1 MGEFVT
7 NKSMYPSKVH
17 DVKSVRFLKNLFSP
31 DVADCQID
39 EGGTMPNVD
48 GYIDFLQDDGTAYEQ
63 IFVQVK
69 HLTYPEQDGSAFYDI
84 PKSIYAYADRRKGD
98 VVLFIACDYDAGKF
112 YWRYID
118 SAAIAEYKKR
128 SDHIQESARYHFK
141 PEEICSQAN
150 LHETIALWK
159 KLYRD
164 KMASIRDDRQ
174 MAENFAAVQLASFN
188 GVCGIF
194 HGIAGSHIVRDA
206 VPRLVDLANGSSGKR
221 IILLAGDAGTGKSVV
236 IKDVIEKLSETE
248 TRIVAIKAD
257 AIDEQCNPIALESIH
272 NALACFAAGH
282 RRVVLVIDQIDALS
296 QSLANDRNRLN
307 TMLNIL
313 STLRDW
319 PNVTAIVS
327 CRKYDLEFDASLNR
341 LKQQSEVVELGLLTE
356 SEQAA
361 VLECLENGIAAKLDA
376 RTLELL
382 RNAQYLNTFCFL
394 HRNGR
399 KKLNFKSPID
409 LYDALYESVVGAQTV
424 FAVEELEDVLF
435 DIAACIKSAETLKP
449 VWRPAAHR
457 QRAFAYLASSGI
469 LVSEPPAVSFF
480 HQTFYDYVLARLYVT
495 RRQSFIADL
504 ENEFQGLETRS
515 AVKAILEYYRGHDE
529 NKYAAEIARLLD
541 STKIRLHIKLL
552 VVSLIATAEHPR
564 PCERRVLRAACKASQ
579 RLLIHFLRGACAD
592 VWFHSVLNLAGKV
605 LPEAG
610 RSDELFAPL
619 VSCLSRYAYRHPD
632 EVFGAADTI
641 RDDNLRR
648 ETVSYVLSAHNDYNS
663 PVVTDAFDARC
674 HDDVHLVV
682 QRIKDALKSNLDFAF
697 SRIEQ
702 LLKAHL
708 EADAKTRRDQDYLIV
723 DKLCKSLSADYPERF
738 LTALHNAIAHAIKAT
753 ARNGIYGLSETTLFS
768 TWRDSYDNELLAIYE
783 KLLTAHAGD
792 YETTMPLVDE
802 LLSLNNETAASMAFL
817 AMAEHPQLYERTI
830 SEILADNDRVEMYL
844 HCDTCYF
851 FLNMLRQRY
860 DTLGAEEAAAYQ
872 LRVLAFRSQADM
884 ISSRKYRGDGL
895 LYPHLWWH
903 KWLLICNTL
912 PAEGLLPEM
921 KRCRSELLRRF
932 NREEIVERPSHIVTM
947 AKICGSVIPA
957 HAYSRFTPDRWLR
970 SFLRLPKDHWCNT
983 DKEPLTVHGHA
994 EAFKKCVAD
1003 NPASFCS
1010 LVLEI
1015 AERSDINHR
1024 YVLAGVEGMV
1034 DGGFDADIL
1043 WPVAS
1048 RFINAGF
1055 AKTECHL
1062 FGKIVRF
1069 FLGKN
1074 DSYDEHILPIL
1085 IDIMRQPLEK
1095 SDAARE
1101 PLTLGNSANDMLN
1114 LAINTAQ
1121 GVAMKEIIHL
1131 CGRPEK
1137 RRQAYAIISEAVPWA
1152 DTALLLLPFYDLNT
1166 EKYFDKDLC
1175 YPLMKQLLARCGA
1188 EALVTRGDV
1197 VQWCFYYERDVVADY
1212 VDRIEEHDKRS
1223 HKVLAQ
1229 IYYYGLTHSKGAG
1242 DCRDRLE
1249 RIIAAD
1255 DEETIA
1261 TLVRIALETYST
1273 REYTAIAKEYLKRF
1287 ASDGREKV
1295 VHAFC
1300 VYCDRLPPEALDFYA
1315 GLSRSWPLHKHRE
1328 AYEQLDYISKCVA
1341 SQPAKCLEFITG
1353 RKFTELDESMF
1364 IDEDVVKIL
1373 LMIYKKLKA
1382 VEDDE
1387 LLEKVMDLFDEY
1399 VFRGNR
1405 VLASAVD
1412 SISER

>member
-1 MGEFVT
+1 MGEFVP

-17 DVKSVRFLKNLFSP
+17 DKESVRFLCGLFP
-31 DVADCQID
+31 IRVADCHI
-39 EGGTMPNVD
+39 EVGGDTPNVD
-48 GYIDFLQDDGTAYEQ
+48 GYIDFLQDDGTAYEK

-69 HLTYPEQDGSAFYDI
+69 HLTYPEQDGKAFYDI
-84 PKSIYAYADRRKGD
+84 PKSIYAYAERRKGD
-98 VVLFIACDYDAGKF
+98 VILFIACDYVAEKF

-118 SAAIAEYKKR
+118 SASIDEYKKL

-141 PEEICSQAN
+141 PEEICLRAN

-159 KLYRD
+159 KLYHD
-164 KMASIRDDRQ
+164 KMASIKDDRQ
-174 MAENFAAVQLASFN
+174 MAENFAAVQLAAFN

-194 HGIAGSHIVRDA
+194 HGIADSHIVRDA
-206 VPRLVDLANGSSGKR
+206 VPRLVDLANGSPGKR

-236 IKDVIEKLSETE
+236 IKDVIEKMSETG

-257 AIDEQCNPIALESIH
+257 AIGEQCNPIALESIH
-272 NALACFAAGH
+272 NAVACFAAGH

-356 SEQAA
+356 PEQAA
-361 VLECLENGIAAKLDA
+361 VLECLESGIAAKLDA

-399 KKLNFKSPID
+399 KKLNFKSPIG
-409 LYDALYESVVGAQTV
+409 LYDALYESVVGAQMV
-424 FAVEELEDVLF
+424 FDVEELEDVLF

-469 LVSEPPAVSFF
+469 LVSDPPAVSFF

-515 AVKAILEYYRGHDE
+515 TVKAILEYYRGHDE
-529 NKYAAEIARLLD
+529 SKYAAEIARLLN

-564 PCERRVLRAACKASQ
+564 PCERRVLRAACKANQ

-610 RSDELFAPL
+610 RSDDLFAPL

-641 RDDNLRR
+641 RDEDLRR
-648 ETVSYVLSAHNDYNS
+648 ETVSYVLSAHNNYNS

-674 HDDVHLVV
+674 HDDVHLLV

-723 DKLCKSLSADYPERF
+723 KKLCKSLSADYPERF
-738 LTALHNAIAHAIKAT
+738 LTALHNALAHAIKST
-753 ARNGIYGLSETTLFS
+753 AHNGIYGLSETKLFS
-768 TWRDSYDNELLAIYE
+768 TLRDSYDNELLAIYE
-783 KLLTAHAGD
+783 NLLTAHAGD

-802 LLSLNNETAASMAFL
+802 LLSLNNETAASMAFM
-817 AMAEHPQLYERTI
+817 AMAERPQLYERTI
-830 SEILADNDRVEMYL
+830 SEILADNDCVGMYL

-851 FLNMLRQRY
+851 FMNMLRQRY
-860 DTLGAEEAAAYQ
+860 GTLSAEDAAAYQ

-884 ISSRKYRGDGL
+884 ISSKGRRRDKPV
-895 LYPHLWWH
+895 YPHLWWY

-921 KRCRSELLRRF
+921 KRCRGELLRRF
-932 NREEIVERPSHIVTM
+932 EREEIVERPSHIVTM
-947 AKICGSVIPA
+947 AKICGSVIPPQ
-957 HAYSRFTPDRWLR
+957 AYSRFTPDRWLR
-970 SFLRLPKDHWCNT
+970 SFLRLPEDRWRHV
-983 DKEPLTVHGHA
+983 DKELLTVYEHA

-1003 NPASFCS
+1003 NPTSFCS
-1010 LVLEI
+1010 LVPEI
-1015 AERSDINHR
+1015 AERKDINHR
-1024 YVLAGVEGMV
+1024 YVIAGLEGMV
-1034 DGGFDADIL
+1034 DGGFDANIL

-1055 AKTECHL
+1055 AKTDCHL

-1095 SDAARE
+1095 NDAARE
-1101 PLTLGNSANDMLN
+1101 PRTLENSANDMLN
-1114 LAINTAQ
+1114 LAINTPQ

-1188 EALVTRGDV
+1188 EALVTRGDI

-1212 VDRIEEHDKRS
+1212 VDRIEHDKRS
-1223 HKVLAQ
+1223 HKALAQ
-1229 IYYYGLTHSKGAG
+1229 IYYYGLTNRKSAD

-1255 DEETIA
+1255 DEDTIA

-1315 GLSRSWPLHKHRE
+1315 GLSCSWPLHKHRE
-1328 AYEQLDYISKCVA
+1328 AYEQLDYISKCID
-1341 SQPAKCLEFITG
+1341 SQPARCLEFITG
-1353 RKFTELDESMF
+1353 QKFTELDESMF

-1382 VEDDE
+1382 VEEDE
-1387 LLEKVMDLFDEY
+1387 LLEKAMDLFDEY

-1412 SISER
+1412 SLSER